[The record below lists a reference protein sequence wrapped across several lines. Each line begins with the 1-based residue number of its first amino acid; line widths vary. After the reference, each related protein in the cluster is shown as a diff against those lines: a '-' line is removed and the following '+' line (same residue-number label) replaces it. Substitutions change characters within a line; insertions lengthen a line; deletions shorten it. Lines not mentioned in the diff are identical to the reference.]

1 MTIPFVDLKIQYQ
14 SIKKHIDTAISEVIT
29 NTRFIQGKEVS
40 LFEKEFATFL
50 GAKYCIGVNS
60 GTDALILGIRALNLN
75 PGDEVIVPVNTFI
88 ATALGVSEN
97 KLKPVFVDM
106 DPEDYGMDLDD
117 LEKKITSKTRAILPV
132 HLFGQP
138 EKLDE
143 IKKIIKKS
151 EKQIYL
157 IEDACQAHGAEYKG
171 KKVGS
176 MGIFSAFSFYPG
188 KNLGAYGDGGAI
200 VTNDAKLAETY
211 HMLREYGSKV
221 KYIHDTVGTNTRLDT
236 IQAAI
241 LRVKLQYLEKWNN
254 KRQQNAALYTKLFQK
269 ELPNIKT
276 PPYILGR
283 ESVFHLYI
291 IEVEK
296 RDELLTY
303 LNSHGV
309 QALIHYPI
317 PLHMQ
322 KAFADLGYKKGDFP
336 HAEKSAKRMLSLPMF
351 PELTKEQIIYVVGT
365 IKDFYGR

>member
-1 MTIPFVDLKIQYQ
+1 MTIPFVDLKVQYQ
-14 SIKKHIDTAISEVIT
+14 SIKKQIDAAISEVIS

-40 LFEKEFATFL
+40 LFEQEFAKFL
-50 GAKYCIGVNS
+50 GVKYCIGVNS
-60 GTDALILGIRALNLN
+60 GTDALILGIRALGLK

-88 ATALGVSEN
+88 ATALGISEN

-106 DPEDYGMDLDD
+106 DPEDYGMDLTD

-143 IKKIIKKS
+143 INKIIKKS
-151 EKQIYL
+151 GKKIYL
-157 IEDACQAHGAEYKG
+157 IEDACQAHGAQYKG
-171 KKVGS
+171 KRVGT

-236 IQAAI
+236 IQAAV
-241 LRVKLQYLEKWNN
+241 LRVKFQYLKKWNK
-254 KRQQNAALYTKLFQK
+254 KRQQNAALYTTLLHK

-276 PPYILGR
+276 PLKISGR
-283 ESVFHLYI
+283 ESVFHLYV
-291 IEVEK
+291 IEVDK

-317 PLHMQ
+317 PLHLQ
-322 KAFADLGYKKGDFP
+322 KAFAYLGYKKGDFP
-336 HAEKSAKRMLSLPMF
+336 NAEKSAKRMLSLPMY
-351 PELTKEQIIYVVGT
+351 PELTKEQMDYVVRT
-365 IKDFYGR
+365 IKGFYER

>member
-14 SIKKHIDTAISEVIT
+14 SIKKQIDTAISEVIT

-40 LFEKEFATFL
+40 LFEKEFAQFL
-50 GAKYCIGVNS
+50 GAGYCIGVNS
-60 GTDALILGIRALNLN
+60 GTDALIVGIRALGLH
-75 PGDEVIVPVNTFI
+75 PQDEVIIPVNTFI

-106 DPEDYGMDLDD
+106 DPEDYGMDLADIRR
-117 LEKKITSKTRAILPV
+117 KITSKTKAILPV

-138 EKLDE
+138 EKIDE
-143 IKKIIKKS
+143 INKIIKQSGQK
-151 EKQIYL
+151 IYL
-157 IEDACQAHGAEYKG
+157 IEDACQAHGAIYKG

-176 MGIFSAFSFYPG
+176 MGVFSAFSFYPG

-200 VTNDAKLAETY
+200 VTNDAKLARAY

-221 KYIHDTVGTNTRLDT
+221 KYVHETVGTNTRLDT

-241 LRVKLQYLEKWNN
+241 LRVKLQYLEKWNK
-254 KRQQNAALYTKLFQK
+254 KRQQHAALYTTLLHK

-276 PPYILGR
+276 PPHIFGR
-283 ESVFHLYI
+283 ESVFHLYV
-291 IEVEK
+291 IEVDK
-296 RDELLTY
+296 RDELLAY
-303 LNSHGV
+303 LSSHGV

-336 HAEKSAKRMLSLPMF
+336 NAEKSSKRMVSLPMF
-351 PELTKEQIIYVVGT
+351 PELTREQITYIVGT
-365 IKDFYGR
+365 MKDFYGR

>member
-14 SIKKHIDTAISEVIT
+14 SIKKQIDAAISEVIT

-40 LFEKEFATFL
+40 LFEQEFAKFL
-50 GAKYCIGVNS
+50 GVKYCIGVNS
-60 GTDALILGIRALNLN
+60 GTDALILGIRALGLK

-97 KLKPVFVDM
+97 KFKPVFVDM
-106 DPEDYGMDLDD
+106 DPEDYGMDLMD

-143 IKKIIKKS
+143 INKIIKKS
-151 EKQIYL
+151 GKKMYL
-157 IEDACQAHGAEYKG
+157 IEDACQAHGAKYKG
-171 KKVGS
+171 KKVGT

-200 VTNDAKLAETY
+200 VTNDTKLAETY

-241 LRVKLQYLEKWNN
+241 LRVKLQYLKKWNK
-254 KRQQNAALYTKLFQK
+254 KRQQNAAFYTTLLHK

-276 PPYILGR
+276 PLKIFGR
-283 ESVFHLYI
+283 ESVFHLYV
-291 IEVEK
+291 IEVDK

-317 PLHMQ
+317 PLHLQ
-322 KAFADLGYKKGDFP
+322 KAFEDLGYKKGDFP
-336 HAEKSAKRMLSLPMF
+336 NAEKSAKRILSLPMY
-351 PELTKEQIIYVVGT
+351 PELTKEQMEYVVRT
-365 IKDFYGR
+365 IKTFYER